1 MKFFRRRDLFL
12 LLAFSGLILVGT
24 IFLKMPFVAHQDGV
38 SWKDA
43 FFTSLASVCVT
54 NMCNLSTSGFN
65 IPGQLVVLG
74 LIQIGGMG
82 MMVIAASIIIALG
95 QGISDD
101 SQLAL
106 GSSRH
111 LLPGELENLIRTI
124 VVYTFAIEGIG
135 MVLLTGAFMFGHGMD
150 FRSACYNGLFHSVS
164 AFCNAGF
171 TPLPHNLVGVNSLIK
186 IVISFLIIA
195 GGLGFYVIYDLLET
209 VRRRNRLQI
218 NTRIVVIASIVLI
231 VGGTLAIKVLEY
243 DSMSWLD
250 SYFMAVSARSAGFIS
265 YEPINMNAGSLI
277 VLICLMLIGCSPNST
292 GGGIRTTGIAM
303 IFLAV
308 YNAFKGNARLLLFKR
323 EIPLRYALRAF
334 AVALAFLLISSLSA
348 LTISTIYNISL
359 KTVGFEVIA
368 AISNAG
374 MPLDYNESEFL
385 PVRILMAGCMFLGRV
400 GPLTIFLFFLREKR
414 NSRLSYPQEQV
425 ILG

>member
-1 MKFFRRRDLFL
+1 MKFFRKRDFYL
-12 LLAFSGLILVGT
+12 LLAFTGLILVGT

-74 LIQIGGMG
+74 LIQIGGLG

-101 SQLAL
+101 SQMAL

-124 VVYTFAIEGIG
+124 VVYTFTIEGVG
-135 MVLLTGAFMFGHGMD
+135 MILLTGAFMFGHGMD

-171 TPLPHNLVGVNSLIK
+171 TPLPHNLIGVNSLIK

-195 GGLGFYVIYDLLET
+195 GGLGFYVIFDLLEA
-209 VRRRNRLQI
+209 VQPLLRCQ
-218 NTRIVVIASIVLI
+218 
-231 VGGTLAIKVLEY
+231 TL
-243 DSMSWLD
+243 
-250 SYFMAVSARSAGFIS
+250 R
-265 YEPINMNAGSLI
+265 
-277 VLICLMLIGCSPNST
+277 
-292 GGGIRTTGIAM
+292 
-303 IFLAV
+303 
-308 YNAFKGNARLLLFKR
+308 KR
-323 EIPLRYALRAF
+323 CTQLW
-334 AVALAFLLISSLSA
+334 
-348 LTISTIYNISL
+348 
-359 KTVGFEVIA
+359 
-368 AISNAG
+368 
-374 MPLDYNESEFL
+374 
-385 PVRILMAGCMFLGRV
+385 
-400 GPLTIFLFFLREKR
+400 
-414 NSRLSYPQEQV
+414 
-425 ILG
+425 

>member
-1 MKFFRRRDLFL
+1 M
-12 LLAFSGLILVGT
+12 I
-24 IFLKMPFVAHQDGV
+24 
-38 SWKDA
+38 
-43 FFTSLASVCVT
+43 ASV
-54 NMCNLSTSGFN
+54 
-65 IPGQLVVLG
+65 
-74 LIQIGGMG
+74 
-82 MMVIAASIIIALG
+82 
-95 QGISDD
+95 
-101 SQLAL
+101 
-106 GSSRH
+106 
-111 LLPGELENLIRTI
+111 
-124 VVYTFAIEGIG
+124 
-135 MVLLTGAFMFGHGMD
+135 
-150 FRSACYNGLFHSVS
+150 
-164 AFCNAGF
+164 
-171 TPLPHNLVGVNSLIK
+171 
-186 IVISFLIIA
+186 
-195 GGLGFYVIYDLLET
+195 
-209 VRRRNRLQI
+209 
-218 NTRIVVIASIVLI
+218 VLI
-231 VGGTLAIKVLEY
+231 VGGSLSIKVLEY

-308 YNAFKGNARLLLFKR
+308 FNAFKGNARLLLFKR

-348 LTISTIYNISL
+348 LMISTIYNISL

-374 MPLDYNESEFL
+374 MPLDFNESEFL
-385 PVRILMAGCMFLGRV
+385 PVRILMAGCMFVGRI